1 MGDRATKVEGRYD
14 ENLCRGLDD
23 RQEEWRRLNSILH
36 AANPPITGPLD
47 TEKHDKV
54 MFRSSAD
61 RIDLLPSCRLPSRHG
76 ILLARRDLDAS
87 NSLKSSSRAGQQLSW
102 GSCEE
107 LHSGRQNRP
116 SFARRVYH
124 GEFLVLCKHRVQRW
138 LICRQVKLD
147 FGLTSPR
154 YPSIL

>member
-14 ENLCRGLDD
+14 ENLCWGLDD
-23 RQEEWRRLNSILH
+23 RQEEWRLPHLYLH

-47 TEKHDKV
+47 TEKDDKV

-61 RIDLLPSCRLPSRHG
+61 RIDLLPSCRLPSWHG

-102 GSCEE
+102 SSCEE

-124 GEFLVLCKHRVQRW
+124 GEFLVLCKYRVSS
-138 LICRQVKLD
+138 
-147 FGLTSPR
+147 G
-154 YPSIL
+154 

>member
-23 RQEEWRRLNSILH
+23 RQEEWRRLNSIYTQPTHQSPAHLTPK
-36 AANPPITGPLD
+36 NTIRF
-47 TEKHDKV
+47 

-76 ILLARRDLDAS
+76 ILLARKDLDAS

-102 GSCEE
+102 SSCEE

-124 GEFLVLCKHRVQRW
+124 GEFLVLCNHRVQQW